1 MNKNEMIT
9 SDVEVK
15 KNTTGVDEAISEVVD
30 ESHMA
35 KLLEDAKQIAGQR
48 AAGFADNDEIKA
60 RLAEIA
66 AQAEIAKKTPMGTS
80 PQYIELAK
88 LLLEMGGPDVSTEMG
103 REMLR
108 MSTQHMLD
116 NARNAMRAERE
127 TFENQVSHFVNSIVE
142 NEDFKNAADKAGI
155 LNNVMAGIASD
166 IDSGTL
172 SEEETKVMTEVVA
185 RLKQLA

>member
-1 MNKNEMIT
+1 MSNNEMIT
-9 SDVEVK
+9 PEV
-15 KNTTGVDEAISEVVD
+15 GVKPDTSAAESALTEQISEA
-30 ESHMA
+30 EMNQ
-35 KLLEDAKQIAGQR
+35 LLEDAKQIAGQK
-48 AAGFADNDEIKA
+48 AAGFADSPEIKA

-66 AQAEIAKKTPMGTS
+66 EKAEIAKKTPMGTS
-80 PQYIELAK
+80 PDYVELAK
-88 LLLEMGGPDVSTEMG
+88 LLLEMGGPDVSTEAG
-103 REMLR
+103 RNMLR

-127 TFENQVSHFVNSIVE
+127 SFENQVNHFVNSILE
-142 NEDFKNAADKAGI
+142 NEDFKNATDKAGI

-172 SEEETKVMTEVVA
+172 SEEETKVMSEVVA